1 MRFLQGAVGCGV
13 DGDFGS
19 QTERAVAACDPGAA
33 IGAYCNAREA
43 FYRGLAEKK
52 PKQKVFLKGWMNR
65 LNALRKEVGLPGY
78 EAAVPLAFGD
88 TGYIAKVP
96 DLGEDPD
103 YDL

>member
-1 MRFLQGAVGCGV
+1 MSSCSRRSAAASTAISGRRR
-13 DGDFGS
+13 
-19 QTERAVAACDPGAA
+19 ERPPRACDLGTA
-33 IGAYCNAREA
+33 IIAYCDVREA
-43 FYRGLAEKK
+43 YYRRLAQKN
-52 PKQKVFLKGWMNR
+52 PKLQVFLKGWMNR

-78 EAAVPLAFGD
+78 EAAVPLDFGD